1 MLVTTPPGPSARL
14 PAAPRVPAGRGVA
27 PEVVGLVVHGGRS
40 EAREAA
46 LEAVDLLRGEGV
58 GIVGCSGDGW
68 DDVIDVR
75 EPSSFGDRADVVL
88 VFGGDG
94 TFLRAAYMARDRGI
108 PLAGVDLGRL
118 GFLSEVGAPD
128 VAAVLRRLVGGAF
141 TVEERMTLLVEVDDA
156 DGRTVARSWALN
168 EASIERTD
176 RQRLV
181 VLEVRVGDSLFA
193 HVPADGIICASPT
206 GSTAYAF
213 SAGGPILSPL
223 VHAILLVP
231 VAPHSLFDRTI
242 VVDPTETLSVRPVG
256 EHNTCLVSLDG
267 RETLD
272 VPAGGRVRVSR
283 GDVPVRLARFGMFDF
298 YERVRDKFGLR

>member
-1 MLVTTPPGPSARL
+1 MTTSPGPSARL
-14 PAAPRVPAGRGVA
+14 PTAPG
-27 PEVVGLVVHGGRS
+27 VVGLVVHGGRP

-46 LEAVDLLRGEGV
+46 LAAVDLLREEGV

-68 DDVIDVR
+68 DGAIDVR
-75 EPSSFGDRADVVL
+75 DPSSFGDRADVVV

-94 TFLRAAYMARDRGI
+94 TFLRAAYMARDQGL

-118 GFLSEVGAPD
+118 GFLSEVAAPD
-128 VAAVLRRLVGGAF
+128 VRAVLRRLVDGAF

-156 DGRTVARSWALN
+156 DGRTVAGSWALN

-181 VLEVRVGDSLFA
+181 VLEVRVGDAPFA

-223 VHAILLVP
+223 VDAILLVP

-242 VVDPTETLSVRPVG
+242 VVDPAEMLSVRPVG
-256 EHNTCLVSLDG
+256 GHNTCLVSLDG

-283 GDVPVRLARFGMFDF
+283 GEVPVRLARFGTFDF
-298 YERVRDKFGLR
+298 YERVRDKFGLH